1 MAMIARSRIFQI
13 ILLSVT
19 VSLLTLTSPVRA
31 DSDLSGMWV
40 SGVSVGDRDSL
51 WPTDPPY
58 TEAGLAAQAIAT
70 TAADPAFNC
79 VIGFGRIMSAG
90 FPTEIIQTE
99 KQVTILYE
107 YDHQV
112 RRVFIDGRGH
122 PKKIRQNLMGHS
134 TGYWEGST
142 LVVETVGFVPS
153 FFRLGGIPYSEEAQ
167 IIERMTLLDDGQTL
181 ESLITVTDPKY
192 YSESWQAKK
201 YMTLDPG
208 ATILEYDC
216 TVREHLQPE

>member
-1 MAMIARSRIFQI
+1 MIIRSWISLRV
-13 ILLSVT
+13 LLSVT
-19 VSLLTLTSPVRA
+19 ASLLALSSPLHA
-31 DSDLSGMWV
+31 ESDLSGMWV
-40 SGVSVGDRDSL
+40 SGVGVSDRDSL

-58 TEAGLAAQAIAT
+58 TEAGLAAQAIAGT
-70 TAADPAFNC
+70 EADPAFNC
-79 VIGFGRIMSAG
+79 IIGFGRIMSAG
-90 FPTEIIQTE
+90 FPTEIIQTD

-112 RRVFIDGRGH
+112 RRVFTDDRGH

-134 TGYWEGST
+134 IGHWEGTT

-153 FFRLGGIPYSEEAQ
+153 FFRLGGIPYSEDAR
-167 IIERMTLLDDGQTL
+167 ITERMTLLDDGQTL
-181 ESLITVTDPKY
+181 ESLITVNDPKY
-192 YSESWQAKK
+192 YTESWDAKK

>member
-1 MAMIARSRIFQI
+1 M
-13 ILLSVT
+13 LSAA
-19 VSLLTLTSPVRA
+19 SAALA
-31 DSDLSGMWV
+31 ESDLSGVWV
-40 SGVSVGDRDSL
+40 SGISVGDRDSL

-58 TEAGLAAQAIAT
+58 TEAGLTAQAIAGT
-70 TAADPAFNC
+70 ENDPAFNC

-90 FPTEIIQTE
+90 FPTEIIQTD

-112 RRVFIDGRGH
+112 RRVFTDGRGH
-122 PKKIRQNLMGHS
+122 PRKIRQNLMGHS
-134 TGYWEGST
+134 IGHWEGST

-153 FFRLGGIPYSEEAQ
+153 FFRLGGIPYSEDAQ
-167 IIERMTLLDDGQTL
+167 IIERITLLDDGQTL
-181 ESLITVTDPKY
+181 ETLITVNDPRY
-192 YSESWQAKK
+192 YTESWEARK
-201 YMTLDPG
+201 YMSLDPA

>member
-1 MAMIARSRIFQI
+1 MMASARTSLR
-13 ILLSVT
+13 ILLGVGI
-19 VSLLTLTSPVRA
+19 SLLALSPPSLA
-31 DSDLSGMWV
+31 ESDLSGMWV
-40 SGVSVGDRDSL
+40 SGVGVSDRDSL
-51 WPTDPPY
+51 WPSNPPY
-58 TEAGLAAQAIAT
+58 TEAGLAAQAIAGT
-70 TAADPAFNC
+70 EDDPAFNC

-90 FPTEIIQTE
+90 FPTEISQTD

-112 RRVFIDGRGH
+112 RRVFTDGRGH
-122 PKKIRQNLMGHS
+122 PKKIRQTLMGHS
-134 TGYWEGST
+134 IGRWEGET
-142 LVVETVGFVPS
+142 LVVETVGLSPL

-181 ESLITVTDPKY
+181 ESLITVNDPKY
-192 YSESWQAKK
+192 YTESWDAKK
-201 YMTLDPG
+201 YMTLDPD

>member
-1 MAMIARSRIFQI
+1 MTAIFRTSSKIMQGI
-13 ILLSVT
+13 SI
-19 VSLLTLTSPVRA
+19 SLLAFSPA
-31 DSDLSGMWV
+31 ALAESDMSGMWV
-40 SGVSVGDRDSL
+40 SGVGVSDRDSL
-51 WPTDPPY
+51 WPSDLPY
-58 TEAGLAAQAIAT
+58 TEAGLAAQAIAGT
-70 TAADPAFNC
+70 EDDPAFNC

-90 FPTEIIQTE
+90 FPTEIIQTD

-112 RRVFIDGRGH
+112 RRVFTDGRSH

-134 TGYWEGST
+134 IGHWEDST

-153 FFRLGGIPYSEEAQ
+153 FFRLGGIPYSTDAQ

-181 ESLITVTDPKY
+181 ESLITVNDPNY
-192 YSESWQAKK
+192 YTESWDARK
-201 YMTLDPG
+201 YMTLDPD

>member
-1 MAMIARSRIFQI
+1 MTAIFRTSSKIMQGI
-13 ILLSVT
+13 SI
-19 VSLLTLTSPVRA
+19 SLLAFSPA
-31 DSDLSGMWV
+31 ALAESDLSGMWV
-40 SGVSVGDRDSL
+40 SGVGVSDRDSL
-51 WPTDPPY
+51 WPSDLPY
-58 TEAGLAAQAIAT
+58 TEAGLAAQAIAGT
-70 TAADPAFNC
+70 EDDPAFNC

-90 FPTEIIQTE
+90 FPTEIIQTD

-112 RRVFIDGRGH
+112 RRVFTDGRSH

-134 TGYWEGST
+134 IGHWEDST

-153 FFRLGGIPYSEEAQ
+153 FFRLGGIPYSTDAQ

-181 ESLITVTDPKY
+181 ESLITVNDPNY
-192 YSESWQAKK
+192 YTESWDARK
-201 YMTLDPG
+201 YMTLDPD